1 MQQEKVLRVA
11 LYCRVSTEEQAIHG
25 DSLMAQEEELR
36 SYAAAHDMRVIG
48 IYRDEGFSA
57 RKSAMSRPKMVELLE
72 DVKAGK
78 LDRIIFTKLDRWF
91 RNVREYHTVQAVLD
105 KHGVTWEATLESY
118 STASADGRFKV
129 NIMLSVA
136 ENESDRTSER
146 IKFVNEAK
154 RRRKE
159 AAFGGPHKPFG
170 YTTKYIDG
178 VRRLVKDPET
188 EDACQEFWDHVLK
201 SNSVRLAGL
210 YVNEKYGL
218 ERRYKSWMDMSRKE
232 MYTGTH
238 RGVEDFCPA
247 YISHEDWEYIMQ
259 SHIIVKKTQKPERVY
274 LFTGLLRC
282 PDCGGTLKATFKTYP
297 NDRSIEYKSYRC
309 NNGRHNIC
317 TYRSS
322 VSEKKTE
329 KYLLEN
335 VRSELEAYIVE
346 AEVSASKKK
355 KPDSAM
361 DIVKLNDEMRRLNN
375 IYRAGNMDDTEYAHE
390 TAALKAKIEKARKAE
405 TEDRP
410 TDLEGLKQFLALDF
424 ESIYHTLS
432 AEDKRRLWR
441 SAISS
446 IEVEGAKIKKINP
459 RIT

>member
-11 LYCRVSTEEQAIHG
+11 LYCRVSTEEQALHG
-25 DSLMAQEEELR
+25 DSLMAQEAELR
-36 SYAAAHDMRVIG
+36 SYAEAHHMKVVG

-72 DVKAGK
+72 DIKAGK
-78 LDRIIFTKLDRWF
+78 VDRVIFTKLDRWF

-105 KHGVTWEATLESY
+105 QCGVSWEATLESY

-159 AAFGGPHKPFG
+159 AAFGGPNKPFG

-178 VRRLVKDPET
+178 IRRLVKDPET
-188 EDACQEFWDHVLK
+188 EAACQEFWDHVRK
-201 SNSVRLAGL
+201 YNSVRLAGL

-218 ERRYKSWMDMSRKE
+218 SRRYKSWTDMSRRE

-259 SHIIVKKTQKPERVY
+259 SHIMVKKTQCPERVY

-282 PDCGGTLKATFKTYP
+282 PGCGGTLKATFKTYP
-297 NDRSIEYKSYRC
+297 KDRSKEYKSYRC
-309 NNGRHNIC
+309 NNGQHNIC
-317 TYRSS
+317 TYSQT
-322 VSEKKTE
+322 VSELKTE
-329 KYLLEN
+329 KFLLNN
-335 VRSELEAYIVE
+335 VKSELEAYIVE
-346 AEVSASKKK
+346 VEVNANKKK
-355 KPDSAM
+355 KPSAAM

-375 IYRAGNMDDTEYAHE
+375 IYRAGNMDDDEYSKE
-390 TAALKAKIEKARKAE
+390 TAALKAKIDKAKEAEKDE
-405 TEDRP
+405 RP
-410 TDLEGLKQFLALDF
+410 PDLEVLKQFLSSDF

-432 AEDKRRLWR
+432 AEDKRRMWR
-441 SAISS
+441 SIISS
-446 IEVEGAKIKKINP
+446 IEVEGTKPKKINF
-459 RIT
+459 RA